1 MRMLS
6 GDANP
11 FRRTYSPS
19 RLVQSK
25 MKSFRHLES
34 RPFKITYKPT
44 PPETI
49 IAEDFSDSNVSILS
63 SQTFD
68 YCDSNKV
75 SRNEMITKGRF
86 SGMTL
91 QETLA
96 WRHHVSA
103 NVKNQN
109 VDTIS
114 KKKKPH
120 DQQKRK
126 ECLERNI
133 VESTPDFML
142 ARANLKKT
150 HERATEGL
158 RVARSMCSITADST
172 ANSLDTD
179 RETNIQGRQQDESES
194 RDDCAYLSSRNQNQD
209 SRDSD
214 EDSLLTPDLKCFLST
229 HEVVNTNNKM
239 PSIDKHS
246 SLASQHNRSQQDETM
261 SGSISVGR
269 NDAKEILNAMLLS
282 RKREYS
288 PKAIPRRDQDSNVSP
303 SHIQV
308 SSDFELQKASN
319 KTSILHER
327 LSLCFDA
334 SNKASDSHSHNC
346 SNSDSKS
353 QLLSSAPSI
362 PDICEKYSKMLKMGV
377 PLTAVQNSMIR
388 DGVEPSLFMQEPEKR
403 CQKKKDPFRRTR
415 LHWTPVD
422 NYSRDSIWYQ
432 INNDSEFQSIPIDED
447 EFQSLFQVKVQP
459 ASNVVSRTKENLN
472 DGIVKVIDAKRANNG
487 GIILASL
494 RMNFEE
500 IATAVNST

>member
-25 MKSFRHLES
+25 MKSIRHLEI

-68 YCDSNKV
+68 YCDSNNV
-75 SRNEMITKGRF
+75 SRKEMITKGRF

-103 NVKNQN
+103 NMKNQN
-109 VDTIS
+109 VDIIS
-114 KKKKPH
+114 KKKKPR
-120 DQQKRK
+120 DQHKRK
-126 ECLERNI
+126 ECLERKI

-142 ARANLKKT
+142 ARARLKKT
-150 HERATEGL
+150 HERETEGL

-172 ANSLDTD
+172 VNSFGTD
-179 RETNIQGRQQDESES
+179 IETDIQGRQQDESEF
-194 RDDCAYLSSRNQNQD
+194 RDDCTYLSSRNQVQD

-214 EDSLLTPDLKCFLST
+214 VNSLVTPDLKCSVSSQ
-229 HEVVNTNNKM
+229 EIVNTNKTM
-239 PSIDKHS
+239 SSTDKRSSLTSQDKHS
-246 SLASQHNRSQQDETM
+246 CSA
-261 SGSISVGR
+261 SVGR
-269 NDAKEILNAMLLS
+269 DDAKEILNAMLLS
-282 RKREYS
+282 RKRENS
-288 PKAIPRRDQDSNVSP
+288 PKAITRRDQDSNASP
-303 SHIQV
+303 SQIQV
-308 SSDFELQKASN
+308 SSNDELRRASN

-327 LSLCFDA
+327 LSLCFDTR
-334 SNKASDSHSHNC
+334 NKASDSHSHNC

-353 QLLSSAPSI
+353 QLLSSAPFSVASI

-377 PLTAVQNSMIR
+377 PLTAVQNSMVR
-388 DGVEPSLFMQEPEKR
+388 DGVDPSLFKQDPKGHK
-403 CQKKKDPFRRTR
+403 KKKDPFRRTR

-422 NYSRDSIWYQ
+422 HYSRDSIWYQ

-447 EFQSLFQVKVQP
+447 EFQSLFQLKLQP
-459 ASNVVSRTKENLN
+459 ASNVAPRPKENLN

-500 IATAVNST
+500 IATAVDST